1 MLCGARSARALL
13 FGISSVA
20 LLASGVLTPAQSQ
33 DAPQS
38 VSTINLDTI
47 TVLPS
52 KTPENVWDSL
62 SATSAVRQDQLE
74 KQMPTR
80 PSDALLGM
88 PGISFQERQDDP
100 GSAITIRGLQNF
112 GRVAVTIDGARQN
125 FQRTGHAADGTFYLE
140 PELLSGVD
148 VVRGPVANIYGS
160 GAIGGVVSFATKD
173 VDDVLRAGQNF
184 GVVTRGELGSN
195 TGQGIGSSFAAAR
208 SQNVDVMVGG
218 TYRSK
223 SDYKDGHGN
232 TVENSGYDV
241 STGIAKLTVRPAD
254 GHTLK
259 FGYIHY
265 DSSFKTGQPGSSIYD
280 TGVQND
286 IANARWLYSRPDD
299 RLFDFDG
306 NIYWTKTS
314 TDQTLLVNGGLIG
327 AVGDKRNFTINTY
340 GGDLH
345 NTSRFDFA
353 GFRNAITVG
362 VDGFQDQVDT
372 KGFATTFTPSG
383 ERTVSGGFAQWKA
396 NYSTWLEVIGAL
408 RYDRYEL
415 NGGGFNVTGDRLS
428 PKITVGVTPIAGI
441 TPYVTYAE
449 GYRAPA
455 VTETLVAGIH
465 PVPGVDFEFIPNPGL
480 KPETGKTSEAGIN
493 FKFDNVLS
501 RGDAFRAKLNVFRNN
516 VDNYIDQ
523 VFINTGDVGQGGV
536 VCTNV
541 AFGGAP
547 FAPDCVQY
555 QKIAKAR
562 LEGFEFE
569 TAYDAGR
576 WFAGLAGSHVKG
588 KNLDADEPLATVP
601 PDSITTTLGTR
612 FFEQRMT
619 IAMKWQAVE
628 AKKASDI
635 PNSAAGGPAFQPTG
649 AYDLVN
655 LYASY
660 QFNPDVL
667 ATFTIENLLDEQYT
681 TYSSI
686 APNAGISVKGA
697 LKVRFG
703 EDFFKSKKG

>member
-1 MLCGARSARALL
+1 MPASA
-13 FGISSVA
+13 
-20 LLASGVLTPAQSQ
+20 QEQ
-33 DAPQS
+33 PQS
-38 VSTINLDTI
+38 ISAITLDTI

-62 SATSAVRQDQLE
+62 SATSAVRQDALE
-74 KQMPTR
+74 KTMATR
-80 PSDALLGM
+80 PSDTLLGV
-88 PGISFQERQDDP
+88 PGVSFQERQDDP

-160 GAIGGVVSFATKD
+160 GAIGGVVSFTTKD

-184 GVVTRGELGSN
+184 GVMTRGELGSN

-208 SQNVDVMVGG
+208 SQNIDFMVGG
-218 TYRSK
+218 THREK
-223 SDYKDGHGN
+223 SDYNDGHGN

-265 DSSFKTGQPGSSIYD
+265 DTSYDTGQPGDSQFD
-280 TGVQND
+280 TRVQND
-286 IANARWLYSRPDD
+286 IANARWIYSRPDD

-306 NIYWTKTS
+306 NVYWTKTA
-314 TDQTLLVNGGLIG
+314 TDQTLSVIGAGGLLRPDG
-327 AVGDKRNFTINTY
+327 TNAVVGDKRNFTINTY
-340 GGDLH
+340 GTDIH
-345 NTSRFDFA
+345 NTSRFDLA
-353 GFRNAITVG
+353 GFRNALTVG
-362 VDGFQDQVDT
+362 VDGFQDKVDT
-372 KGFATTFTPSG
+372 EGFATTFTPSG

-396 NYSTWLEVIGAL
+396 NYSTWLEVIGAV

-415 NGGGFNVTGDRLS
+415 DGGGVNVTGDRVS
-428 PKITVGVTPIAGI
+428 PKLTIGITPIAGI

-455 VTETLVAGIH
+455 VTETLVSGVH
-465 PVPGVDFEFIPNPGL
+465 PVPGVDFAFIPNPGL
-480 KPETGKTSEAGIN
+480 RPETGKTTEAGIN
-493 FKFDNVLS
+493 FKFNNVLS
-501 RGDAFRAKLNVFRNN
+501 RGDAFRAKVNVFRNN
-516 VDNYIDQ
+516 VDDYIDQ
-523 VFINTGDVGQGGV
+523 TFLNTNDVGQGGF
-536 VCTNV
+536 VCTQV

-547 FAPDCVQY
+547 GAPDCVQY
-555 QKIAKAR
+555 QNIAKAR

-569 TAYDAGR
+569 AAYDAGV
-576 WFAGLAGSHVKG
+576 WFTGLAGSHVKG
-588 KNLDADEPLATVP
+588 RNLETNDPLATVP

-612 FFEQRMT
+612 LMDRKMT
-619 IAMKWQAVE
+619 LAVKWQAVA

-635 PNSAAGGPAFQPTG
+635 PDGLDGNPAFEATD
-649 AYDLVN
+649 AFNVVN

-660 QFNPDVL
+660 QFNPDLL
-667 ATFTIENLLDEQYT
+667 ATFSIENLLDEQYT
-681 TYSSI
+681 TYTSI
-686 APNAGISVKGA
+686 AAQPGITVKGA
-697 LKVRFG
+697 IKIRFG
-703 EDFFKSKKG
+703 DDYFKSKKG